1 MPQVTRPS
9 AQTPALPSKLIVSN
23 PPTADPTI
31 PVPLISTSHPQ
42 PSGFTIQTT
51 ASENPNLGP
60 SAGLSTNESTDEEGA
75 LILRLCDLHVSPA
88 DITRVVAIMSG
99 REESTIEETRL
110 LRRLYNLNVP
120 AEDINLIVGA
130 MQRRRQS
137 SGDADPPPRYGEI
150 DVQES

>member
-1 MPQVTRPS
+1 VTRPS
-9 AQTPALPSKLIVSN
+9 AQTPALPSKLIVPN

-31 PVPLISTSHPQ
+31 PVPLVSTSYPQ
-42 PSGFTIQTT
+42 PSGSTTQTA

-60 SAGLSTNESTDEEGA
+60 SAGPSTNESTDEEGA
-75 LILRLCDLHVSPA
+75 LILRLCNLNVSPA
-88 DITRVVAIMSG
+88 DINRVVAIMSG
-99 REESTIEETRL
+99 REEATIEETRL

-120 AEDINLIVGA
+120 AEDINLIVA